1 MSIVTIE
8 SSRFGTLE
16 IEAGAIIEFPTGL
29 IGLGGRRWAVVSTSL
44 TGPFQWLHS
53 LDDPSLALPVTDP
66 WAFFNDYEV
75 ELSDEDSKRFQAD
88 NVAVWV
94 TVRAGSELSDF
105 SVNLRAPI
113 LISEGQG
120 HQVINEATH
129 APVRAPLFTADSV
142 NVPARV
148 GAAAAA

>member
-1 MSIVTIE
+1 MSNVIVE

-16 IEAGAIIEFPTGL
+16 IEAGAIIQFPTGL
-29 IGLGGRRWAVVSTSL
+29 IGLGGGRWAVVSTSL

-66 WAFFNDYEV
+66 WAFFSDYEV
-75 ELSDEDSKRFQAD
+75 ELSDEDSERFDAD
-88 NVAVWV
+88 KVAVWV

-105 SVNLRAPI
+105 TVNLRAPI

-120 HQVINEATH
+120 HQVINEAEN
-129 APVRAPLFTADSV
+129 APVRAPLFTADSL
-142 NVPARV
+142 NAKVPAN
-148 GAAAAA
+148 AAAAA